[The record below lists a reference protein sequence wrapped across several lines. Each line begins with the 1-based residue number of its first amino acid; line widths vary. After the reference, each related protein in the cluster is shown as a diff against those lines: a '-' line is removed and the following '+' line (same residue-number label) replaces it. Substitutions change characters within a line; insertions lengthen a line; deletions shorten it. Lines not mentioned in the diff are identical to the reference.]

1 MWFLSCSQIP
11 SALSQSHRA
20 RHAVNEQ
27 GLLTRILCP
36 CSLAWTNSLTTGTIV
51 SYRFYDLI
59 ILSEGIKQGYSFGY
73 DDGYKAGYEE
83 GWDLGKVEGEKLG
96 NELGLIL
103 ANCLILK
110 KRIAST
116 QVDTKRLDK
125 IIEIVKEFPME
136 NTETDREG
144 MINRL
149 RAKYREARQ
158 GFTALAPLPDDNA
171 AKKSL
176 EF

>member
-1 MWFLSCSQIP
+1 MSF
-11 SALSQSHRA
+11 
-20 RHAVNEQ
+20 E
-27 GLLTRILCP
+27 
-36 CSLAWTNSLTTGTIV
+36 WTNSLTIGTIV
-51 SYRFYDLI
+51 LCRLYDLI
-59 ILSEGIKQGYSFGY
+59 VLSEGIKQGYTFGY

-83 GWDLGKVEGEKLG
+83 GWDLGMAEGEKLG
-96 NELGLIL
+96 NELGFIL
-103 ANCLILK
+103 ANCLTLR
-110 KRIAST
+110 KRIANT

-125 IIEIVKEFPME
+125 IIEGVKEFPME

-144 MINRL
+144 MLNRI

-158 GFTALAPLPDDNA
+158 SFTTLAALPQDNA